1 MRFVDFWACKDFILK
16 SHSISCH
23 AQSCIFSSQVL
34 LHAPSVTQSVPQ
46 NLLQELLPP
55 LAALVR
61 LLLLTVALQVISVDS
76 VEGRRGDGI
85 EALPPEQPPPVVLLW
100 EGAREVAALTS
111 TNFHFK
117 LVK

>member
-1 MRFVDFWACKDFILK
+1 M
-16 SHSISCH
+16 
-23 AQSCIFSSQVL
+23 
-34 LHAPSVTQSVPQ
+34 PQ